1 MWCAVNIVNAA
12 FILYYYSIET
22 KKKIHQPSMLVQHL
36 DVLKEIR
43 SIRKDEDKS
52 TENYSQKAA
61 KKRICLKIFTHAFSD
76 CTIFH
81 VMIEMY

>member
-1 MWCAVNIVNAA
+1 MSLQREAMMRGNDCGAPVNIVNAA

-52 TENYSQKAA
+52 TENYS
-61 KKRICLKIFTHAFSD
+61 
-76 CTIFH
+76 
-81 VMIEMY
+81 